1 MKTALGDLIDPVS
14 FQAMEV
20 SAVMAQAGASKE
32 DIEEMMALLL
42 SQGTGVSPDFIDAVK
57 EAITSGGS
65 AGDRLAL
72 LKLAIEEEVNSVG
85 ASLRN
90 TFMNKI
96 PTAEDIRQ
104 TCNTFMNKIPTAE
117 D

>member
-1 MKTALGDLIDPVS
+1 MNLINAMKTALGDLIDPVS

-57 EAITSGGS
+57 EAITSGG
-65 AGDRLAL
+65 
-72 LKLAIEEEVNSVG
+72 KMIVLAIFRITCFITLDG
-85 ASLRN
+85 A
-90 TFMNKI
+90 TG
-96 PTAEDIRQ
+96 
-104 TCNTFMNKIPTAE
+104 
-117 D
+117 